1 MLGQEVLL
9 HRYKV
14 VIDLVDIV
22 HAALV
27 NQMLGVLTLELN
39 VLDELAVRGVVFG
52 FLLLLQWFGLE
63 DVEAV
68 DFSLL
73 TLGLLH
79 AYLINLAAEL
89 AALLGDHAVE
99 LAREK
104 DLSVV
109 GVTKLVDPERD
120 LRV

>member
-22 HAALV
+22 HATLV

-79 AYLINLAAEL
+79 AYLIDLAAEL

-99 LAREK
+99 LAREEN
-104 DLSVV
+104 LSVV